1 MRKLTLIGAVV
12 VLTGLAWLGHE
23 ETNRASP
30 HAAPAA
36 TRTTPVTITGSVVRP
51 GVVQLAPGETF
62 ARAIE
67 HAGGPQPYAKM
78 SAVYLVRDS
87 GTTHRRAQPLDMT
100 REFTVPS
107 PRAGDRLF
115 VPERLDL
122 ALR

>member
-1 MRKLTLIGAVV
+1 MRKPTLIGAVV
-12 VLTGLAWLGHE
+12 ILTGLAWLGHE
-23 ETNRASP
+23 GTKRESP

-36 TRTTPVTITGSVVRP
+36 TRTIPVTVIGSVVRP
-51 GVVQLAPGETF
+51 GIVQLAPGETF

-67 HAGGPQPYAKM
+67 RAGGPQPYAKM
-78 SAVYLVRDS
+78 SAVYLVRDT
-87 GTTHRRAQPLDMT
+87 GKGQRRSQPLDMT

-107 PRAGDRLF
+107 PHAGDHLF